1 MTESVSATSL
11 PHQHDIR
18 PAKGATHRRKRVGR
32 GESSGWGKT
41 SGRGHK
47 GQNSRSGGG
56 VRPGFEGGQIPL
68 IRRIP
73 IRGFTHK
80 QDRPAIVNLRAL
92 TNFPDGA
99 SVNLDLLKE
108 KGLIKKSA
116 KRLRVLGDGEIQKP
130 LEITTDQISANA
142 KKKILAAGGKVIEA
156 RPLSKVV
163 GKKEKPTK

>member
-1 MTESVSATSL
+1 MSL
-11 PHQHDIR
+11 SLNNLSPH
-18 PAKGATHRRKRVGR
+18 PANAKKRKRVGR
-32 GESSGWGKT
+32 GTGSGHGKT

-92 TNFPDGA
+92 TNFPEG
-99 SVNLDLLKE
+99 STVNLNLLKE

-116 KRLRVLGDGEIQKP
+116 KRLRVLGDGEVQKS
-130 LEITTDQISANA
+130 LEITTDQISVSA
-142 KKKILAAGGKVIEA
+142 KKKILAAGGKVFEA
-156 RPLSKVV
+156 PPYSKATRKEEKS
-163 GKKEKPTK
+163 KK

>member
-1 MTESVSATSL
+1 M
-11 PHQHDIR
+11 
-18 PAKGATHRRKRVGR
+18 
-32 GESSGWGKT
+32 
-41 SGRGHK
+41 
-47 GQNSRSGGG
+47 
-56 VRPGFEGGQIPL
+56 